1 MQDNMDILYADLG
14 DSMKESGR
22 RINMKEFGK
31 GAKDID
37 MSLAIKISNRVHEQE
52 QPTKPAKEETDDL
65 SNKEKVQGIAML
77 ITLPTL
83 ILLADIIGGIFHL
96 WN

>member
-1 MQDNMDILYADLG
+1 
-14 DSMKESGR
+14 MKEY
-22 RINMKEFGK
+22 GK
-31 GAKDID
+31 GARDID
-37 MSLAIKISNRVHEQE
+37 MSLAIKVSNRVREKEQLA
-52 QPTKPAKEETDDL
+52 KSAKEETDDL

>member
-1 MQDNMDILYADLG
+1 
-14 DSMKESGR
+14 MKEY
-22 RINMKEFGK
+22 GK
-31 GAKDID
+31 GARDID
-37 MSLAIKISNRVHEQE
+37 MSLAIRVSNRVQE
-52 QPTKPAKEETDDL
+52 KPAKEVKKETDDL

>member
-1 MQDNMDILYADLG
+1 
-14 DSMKESGR
+14 
-22 RINMKEFGK
+22 MKEFGK
-31 GAKDID
+31 GARDID
-37 MSLAIKISNRVHEQE
+37 MSLAIKISNRVQE
-52 QPTKPAKEETDDL
+52 KPAKEVKEETDDL
-65 SNKEKVQGIAML
+65 TNKEKVQGVAML

>member
-1 MQDNMDILYADLG
+1 
-14 DSMKESGR
+14 MKESG
-22 RINMKEFGK
+22 K
-31 GAKDID
+31 GARDID
-37 MSLAIKISNRVHEQE
+37 MSLAIKISNRLQDREQSA
-52 QPTKPAKEETDDL
+52 KPVKKIKEETDDL
-65 SNKEKVQGIAML
+65 SNKEKVEGIAML

>member
-1 MQDNMDILYADLG
+1 
-14 DSMKESGR
+14 MKEY
-22 RINMKEFGK
+22 GK
-31 GAKDID
+31 GAKGID
-37 MSLAIKISNRVHEQE
+37 MSLAIKVSNRVQE
-52 QPTKPAKEETDDL
+52 KPAKEVKKETDDL

-96 WN
+96 WG

>member
-1 MQDNMDILYADLG
+1 
-14 DSMKESGR
+14 MKEY
-22 RINMKEFGK
+22 GK
-31 GAKDID
+31 GARGID
-37 MSLAIKISNRVHEQE
+37 MSLAIKVSNRVQE
-52 QPTKPAKEETDDL
+52 KPAKPAKEVKEETDDL

-96 WN
+96 WG

>member
-1 MQDNMDILYADLG
+1 
-14 DSMKESGR
+14 MKEY
-22 RINMKEFGK
+22 GK
-31 GAKDID
+31 GAKGID
-37 MSLAIKISNRVHEQE
+37 MSLAIKVSNRVQE
-52 QPTKPAKEETDDL
+52 QPAKEVKEETDDL
-65 SNKEKVQGIAML
+65 TNKEKVQGIAML

>member
-1 MQDNMDILYADLG
+1 
-14 DSMKESGR
+14 
-22 RINMKEFGK
+22 
-31 GAKDID
+31 

-52 QPTKPAKEETDDL
+52 QQTKPAKEVKDDL

-96 WN
+96 WG

>member
-1 MQDNMDILYADLG
+1 
-14 DSMKESGR
+14 MKEY
-22 RINMKEFGK
+22 GK
-31 GAKDID
+31 GARDID
-37 MSLAIKISNRVHEQE
+37 MSLAVRISNRVKEE
-52 QPTKPAKEETDDL
+52 QPVKEVKKVKDDL

-96 WN
+96 WG